1 MMGVTGWGDNV
12 TLYVEAD
19 FSEAISLIGQSV
31 PTTVDTLWDTDY
43 WDDPEATWEDTETV
57 TWSDITEWV
66 QGINTNHGFS
76 RQTTRYNASTAS
88 VRLVNTDGR
97 FSPNNTGSPYRIG
110 ASTAIGPLRPFR
122 IRAEWTHPFYGVYE
136 FAIFTGLIQSWNLS
150 YDYNGFSVVD
160 VELVGIESQI
170 ASFESP
176 ALTSQG
182 GGESAGDR
190 INRIL
195 TNAGFQGTRYVDDG
209 LANMQATT
217 LEGNTL
223 SQLQLTADSD
233 GGAVYFGPDG
243 AFYFDGFNAQID
255 KSRDSANFFFTDQ
268 NTNYLE
274 VDPEDIVFEEVER
287 IAFQN
292 LTFAY
297 DGDLVRNVYN
307 YQRVG
312 GAMQT
317 VDNQASRQLY
327 GDRGDVRTD
336 LICSTDADVLRLV
349 NREIAVNNTPEL
361 RVESVTF
368 SPLSPRNS
376 SDEGDPGY
384 RVWLWL
390 AYGAM
395 NLRQGT
401 FVYYQPPGEPEP
413 VRSDVFIESISHSIT
428 PTGWEIKMGFS
439 SATVYAAIGNTLWDE
454 VNWDYAVWS
463 W

>member
-43 WDDPEATWEDTETV
+43 WDDPEALWESTETV

-66 QGINTNHGFS
+66 QGISTNHGFS

-122 IRAEWTHPFYGVYE
+122 IRAEWDDGTGFSYLIPL
-136 FAIFTGLIQSWNLS
+136 FTGLIQSWNLS
-150 YDYNGFSVVD
+150 YDYNGFAVVD
-160 VELVGIESQI
+160 VELVGIESQV
-170 ASFESP
+170 ASFDSP
-176 ALTSQG
+176 ALASQG
-182 GGESAGDR
+182 AGETAGNR
-190 INRIL
+190 ISRIL
-195 TNAGFQGTRYVDDG
+195 TNAGFQGDRYLDAG
-209 LANMQATT
+209 SATMQATT

-223 SQLQLTADSD
+223 SELQLTADSD
-233 GGAVYFGPDG
+233 GGAIYWGPDG
-243 AFYFDGFNAQID
+243 AVYYDGFNAQLD
-255 KSRDSANFFFTDQ
+255 KSRTSAPFFFTDQ
-268 NTNYLE
+268 NTNYS
-274 VDPEDIVFEEVER
+274 DIER

-292 LTFAY
+292 LTFGY
-297 DGDLVRNVYN
+297 DGDLVRNIYN

-312 GAMQT
+312 GTMQT

-336 LICSTDADVLRLV
+336 LICSTNADVLRLI
-349 NREIAVNNTPEL
+349 NREIVLNNIPEL

-368 SPLSPRNS
+368 SPLSPRNF
-376 SDEGDPGY
+376 GDDNNPGA

-390 AYGAM
+390 GTGAM
-395 NLRQGT
+395 SLRRGT

-428 PTGWEIKMGFS
+428 PTGWEIKLGFS
-439 SATVYAAIGNTLWDE
+439 SATVYVTIGNTLWDE
-454 VNWDYAVWS
+454 VNWDYAAWS

>member
-1 MMGVTGWGDNV
+1 MGVTGWGDNV

-31 PTTVDTLWDTDY
+31 PATVDTLWDTDY
-43 WDDPEATWEDTETV
+43 WDDPEALWESTETV

-122 IRAEWTHPFYGVYE
+122 IRAEWDDGTGFSYIFP
-136 FAIFTGLIQSWNLS
+136 IFTGLIQSWNLS
-150 YDYNGFSVVD
+150 YDYNGFAVVD
-160 VELVGIESQI
+160 VELVGIESQV
-170 ASFESP
+170 ASFDSP
-176 ALTSQG
+176 ALASQG
-182 GGESAGDR
+182 GGEFAGDR
-190 INRIL
+190 IMRIL
-195 TNAGFQGTRYVDDG
+195 TNAGFQGERYVDQG
-209 LANMQATT
+209 LATMQATT

-233 GGAVYFGPDG
+233 GGAIYWGPDG
-243 AFYFDGFNAQID
+243 AAYYDGFNAQLD
-255 KSRDSANFFFTDQ
+255 KSRTSAPFFFTDQ
-268 NTNYLE
+268 NVNY
-274 VDPEDIVFEEVER
+274 DDVER

-297 DGDLVRNVYN
+297 DGDLVRNIYN

-312 GAMQT
+312 GTIQT

-336 LICSTDADVLRLV
+336 LICSTNADVLRLIQ
-349 NREIAVNNTPEL
+349 REIVLHNTPEL

-376 SDEGDPGY
+376 DDSIPGA

-390 AYGAM
+390 GTGAM
-395 NLRQGT
+395 SLRRGT

-428 PTGWEIKMGFS
+428 PTGWEIKLGFS
-439 SATVYAAIGNTLWDE
+439 SATVYTTIGNTLWDE
-454 VNWDYAVWS
+454 VNWDYAAWS